1 MVKWFLLLSEPLEV
15 GFADGGEEA
24 GEEYY
29 EEAPAEGIPA
39 PDAPP
44 APPLPDHLN

>member
-1 MVKWFLLLSEPLEV
+1 MKWFLLV
-15 GFADGGEEA
+15 RAARGGFADGGEEA